1 LRMSGCSTRV
11 LVTHRLDLIRHVPH
25 IVVLGERCIVAQGT
39 YSHLIASNV
48 DMGIDESHNV
58 DTGIDESHSERDLD
72 LDAPSTHALSLNVG
86 EESAAGLE
94 GGCNGLEGA
103 SRPRDAVGRPVV
115 LRDGV
120 GRPVV
125 TDGLARMTA
134 KRQAG
139 LRKSALESDGGSQA
153 AAGQVSP
160 ANAELIKEEERET
173 GLVKRETYDIYLRSI
188 GQEMLAVVAS
198 LGLGSQLA
206 RVLIGWWISQV
217 CTCLDI
223 RVWGL
228 GLGFSFAV

>member
-1 LRMSGCSTRV
+1 MRMSGCSTRV

-25 IVVLGERCIVAQGT
+25 IVVLGERGIVAQGT

-103 SRPRDAVGRPVV
+103 SRPRDAVGRPIVH
-115 LRDGV
+115 
-120 GRPVV
+120 
-125 TDGLARMTA
+125 DGLARMTT

-217 CTCLDI
+217 CTCLGI

-228 GLGFSFAV
+228 GLGFRFAV

>member
-1 LRMSGCSTRV
+1 
-11 LVTHRLDLIRHVPH
+11 VPH
-25 IVVLGERCIVAQGT
+25 IVVLGERGIVAQGT

-103 SRPRDAVGRPVV
+103 SRPRDAVGRPIVH
-115 LRDGV
+115 
-120 GRPVV
+120 
-125 TDGLARMTA
+125 DGLARMTT

-217 CTCLDI
+217 CTCLGI

-228 GLGFSFAV
+228 GLGFRFAV

>member
-1 LRMSGCSTRV
+1 
-11 LVTHRLDLIRHVPH
+11 VPH
-25 IVVLGERCIVAQGT
+25 IVVLGERGIVAQGT

-48 DMGIDESHNV
+48 DM
-58 DTGIDESHSERDLD
+58 GIDESHSERDLD

-86 EESAAGLE
+86 EESAPSCNGLE
-94 GGCNGLEGA
+94 GGCNGLEGG

-115 LRDGV
+115 H
-120 GRPVV
+120 
-125 TDGLARMTA
+125 DGLARMTT

-217 CTCLDI
+217 CTCSGI

-228 GLGFSFAV
+228 GLGFRFAVSSLDRHLKMSLHSNTRALTRDC